1 MLKMATWKK
10 GPGIELFKTLKE
22 KLGDVNIIAED
33 LGTQT
38 DSLKE
43 LLKDTNYPG
52 MKILQFGFDTD
63 GNNEFLPHNYNRNC
77 VVYTGTH
84 DNSTIQGWYKEIDE
98 HTRKIVRKL
107 YK

>member
-1 MLKMATWKK
+1 
-10 GPGIELFKTLKE
+10 
-22 KLGDVNIIAED
+22 
-33 LGTQT
+33 
-38 DSLKE
+38 
-43 LLKDTNYPG
+43 

-98 HTRKIVRKL
+98 HTKKMVETYINDDGHLFISICDSKSIYDIFDTEDL
-107 YK
+107 AKGSMKFFEKFEEK